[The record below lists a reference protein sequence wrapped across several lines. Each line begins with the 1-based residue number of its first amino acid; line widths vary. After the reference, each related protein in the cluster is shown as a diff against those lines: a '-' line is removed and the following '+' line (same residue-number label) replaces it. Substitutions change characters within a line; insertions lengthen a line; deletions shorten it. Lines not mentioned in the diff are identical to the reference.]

1 MILEVKKIPFNKTF
15 VVRHPVLRENRPV
28 EECYFEG
35 DELPSTTH
43 FGLFD
48 QDNLVGVLS
57 VFENKHPNFNE
68 GKVFQIRGM
77 ALLKEYQNKNLGV
90 ILLNEAEAYVNTQKG
105 TIIWFNAR
113 EKAVNF
119 YKKNGFQ
126 IKGTLFEIPQI
137 GSHYLMFKQLT

>member
-15 VVRHPVLRENRPV
+15 VVRHPVLRANRPV

-35 DELPSTTH
+35 DGLPSTTH

-105 TIIWFNAR
+105 TVIWFNAR

>member
-1 MILEVKKIPFNKTF
+1 MNLNVKKIPFNKTF
-15 VVRHPVLRENRPV
+15 VVRHPVLRANRPV

-105 TIIWFNAR
+105 TVIWFNAR

-126 IKGTLFEIPQI
+126 IEGTLFEIPQI